1 MGNSRPIACPGQAP
15 EAIIGTQMGRAMT
28 EAELL
33 MVAQSAFEQVE
44 MLFAQVITINFALAA
59 AVFYFLNE
67 ARLPMKIFAAAI
79 YSVGMLMYVGF
90 IGVQAKVWDAVM
102 RQLIA
107 TPPERLS
114 LPAQAMRSLD
124 DDWLI
129 SITGIF
135 LNIGLLILP
144 IGSLFLLFFWK
155 KDAHHAH
162 VARKVGAQ
170 S

>member
-1 MGNSRPIACPGQAP
+1 
-15 EAIIGTQMGRAMT
+15 MT

-33 MVAQSAFEQVE
+33 TIGQSAFEQVA

-67 ARLPMKIFAAAI
+67 ARLPMKVFAAVI
-79 YSVGMLMYVGF
+79 YGVGMLMYVGF
-90 IGVQAKVWDAVM
+90 IGVQAKIWDAVM
-102 RQLIA
+102 RALAA
-107 TPPERLS
+107 TPPEKLS

-129 SITGIF
+129 SITGVF
-135 LNIGLLILP
+135 LNAGIWILG

-155 KDAHHAH
+155 KDAHLTPVKPKAPND
-162 VARKVGAQ
+162 AA
-170 S
+170 